1 MNILGNFQMPEWLKK
16 SGDIILTI
24 TAFVATSGVGLGV
37 IWSQGVGFKPTATL
51 WALACLACGA
61 IIGFLF
67 GIPRVLQQ
75 EAQPAAPP
83 ANNQTEGSREAAAAS
98 TYRLQVNTN
107 LEQISDW
114 LTKIIVGVGLIELR
128 NFPGYLNRASSFIG
142 GGLGGGG
149 NAKVLAGSMIL
160 YFVVVGFLAGYL
172 LTRLYLTG
180 AFKRADEKA
189 IVSVGGN
196 ELTIEEVS
204 VLVRASIADL
214 QTKVG
219 EMQRGMGEMQ
229 QAFQDTNPSF
239 DVMGASAPQTE
250 SVKVRSIL
258 WVDDFP
264 KNNSL
269 IVEHLNKLGIDVVTA
284 LSTSEAMEALKSK
297 PFDRVITDMGRIE
310 GNVEVKAAG
319 INLIRAIR
327 KEFPDLLVVVYCS
340 PPAVAQ
346 YGAEALTAGA
356 VKVTPSQTEL
366 LEALNLYG
374 SMVSHIE

>member
-1 MNILGNFQMPEWLKK
+1 MNILGNFQWPEWLKK

-24 TAFVATSGVGLGV
+24 SAFVATSGVGFGV
-37 IWSQGVGFKPTATL
+37 VWSQGVGFKPTATL
-51 WALACLACGA
+51 WSMACLACGA

-83 ANNQTEGSREAAAAS
+83 ANNQSEGNHQAAAPA

-128 NFPGYLNRASSFIG
+128 NFPGYLDRASSFIG

-149 NAKVLAGSMIL
+149 NAQVLAGSMII
-160 YFVVVGFLAGYL
+160 YFAVVGFLAGYL

-189 IVSVGGN
+189 IVNVGGN
-196 ELTIEEVS
+196 ELTLIEVS
-204 VLVRASIADL
+204 ELVRSSIADL

-219 EMQRGMGEMQ
+219 ELQRGMGEMQ
-229 QAFQDTNPSF
+229 QAVQDTNPSF
-239 DVMGASAPQTE
+239 SITAAAAPQAE
-250 SVKVRSIL
+250 PVKVRSIL
-258 WVDDFP
+258 WVDDYP

-269 IVEHLNKLGIDVVTA
+269 IVEHLSKLGIEVVTA
-284 LSTSEAMEALKSK
+284 LSTREGLELLRSK
-297 PFDRVITDMGRIE
+297 KFDRVISDMGR
-310 GNVEVKAAG
+310 VEDGRRVGTAG
-319 INLIRAIR
+319 IDLIRAIR
-327 KEFPDLLVVVYCS
+327 REYPDLPIVVYAS
-340 PPAVAQ
+340 APAVVQ
-346 YGAEALTAGA
+346 HGAEAEAAGA
-356 VKVTPSQTEL
+356 AKATPSQTEL

-374 SMVSHIE
+374 